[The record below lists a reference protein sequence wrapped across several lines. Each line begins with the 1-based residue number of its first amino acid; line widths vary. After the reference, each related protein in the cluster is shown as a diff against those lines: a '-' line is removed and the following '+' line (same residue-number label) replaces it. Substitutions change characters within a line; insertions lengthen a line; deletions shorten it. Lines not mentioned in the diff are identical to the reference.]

1 MALRGNACIA
11 QSGGPTIVI
20 NASMVGAVDVARDI
34 PEIDSFYGGLNGLKG
49 LLNEELTNLFR
60 EDPEV
65 VSALRYCPSAAIG
78 TSRLKPKQPE
88 LERAMEVFRKHNI
101 RYFFYNGG
109 NDTQLACHLISEL
122 AKTSDWEIQ
131 VIGIPKT
138 IDNDL
143 EVTDHCPGY
152 PSAARYAAA
161 AVQFAGKDS
170 EAFGNPHVIEIMGR
184 NVGWLTAAA
193 WAGKRDEM
201 DPPHLVYLPE
211 KPVTRAQ
218 FIDDAGEAYKRHGFL
233 VVAVSEGFAFGGE
246 DKVKTSDKVD
256 SFGHARLGGV
266 GSALSDLLEA
276 EKICSRSRSDK
287 LGNLQRC
294 FGWATSKI
302 DVEEAYE
309 VGRQAVLR
317 AAKGET
323 DIMVTID
330 RLSDDP
336 YRTAIGDTA
345 LMSVADR
352 EKRVP
357 VEWVNE
363 AGNGMTDEFM
373 RYIKPLVSG
382 SGVEFG
388 DELPHWPRLTKFMV
402 EKQLEPYTPAN

>member
-20 NASMVGAVDVARDI
+20 NASMVGAIEAAREI
-34 PEIDSFYGGLNGLKG
+34 PEIETFYGALNGLKG
-49 LLNEELTNLFR
+49 LLNEELTDLFR
-60 EDPEV
+60 ESPDV
-65 VSALRYCPSAAIG
+65 LSALKHCPSAAIG
-78 TSRLKPKQPE
+78 TSRLKPKQPD
-88 LERAMEVFRKHNI
+88 LERTMEVFRAHNI

-143 EVTDHCPGY
+143 EVTDHSPGY

-170 EAFGNPHVIEIMGR
+170 EAFGNPHVVEIMGR
-184 NVGWLTAAA
+184 NAGWLTAAA
-193 WAGKRDEM
+193 WAGKRDEI

-211 KPVTRAQ
+211 KPVTREQ
-218 FIDDAGEAYKRHGFL
+218 FLEDAHRAYKQYGFL
-233 VVAVSEGFAFGGE
+233 VVAVSEGFTFAGE
-246 DKVKTSDKVD
+246 EKVTTSDKVD

-266 GSALSDLLEA
+266 GAALSDLLEE
-276 EKICSRSRSDK
+276 EKVSSRSRSDK

-294 FGWATSKI
+294 FAWATSRV
-302 DVEEAYE
+302 DLNEAYE
-309 VGRQAVLR
+309 VGRQAVLK
-317 AAKGET
+317 AAGGET

-330 RLSDDP
+330 RKSDEP
-336 YRTAIGDTA
+336 YVAEIGDTS
-345 LMSVADR
+345 LMSVADK

-357 VEWVNE
+357 LEWINE
-363 AGNGMTDEFM
+363 AGNGMTEAFM
-373 RYIKPLVSG
+373 RYIKPLVTG
-382 SGVEFG
+382 AAATCE
-388 DELPHWPRLTKFMV
+388 DELPHWPRLRKFMV
-402 EKQLEPYTPAN
+402 DKKLPPYVSPK

>member
-1 MALRGNACIA
+1 MALKGNACIA

-20 NASMVGAVDVARDI
+20 NASMVGAIEAARDI
-34 PEIDSFYGGLNGLKG
+34 PEIEGFYGALNGLKG
-49 LLNEELTNLFR
+49 LLNEELTELFR

-65 VSALRYCPSAAIG
+65 VSALKLCPSAAIG
-78 TSRLKPKQPE
+78 TARLKPKEPE
-88 LERAMEVFRKHNI
+88 LLRTMEVFKAHNI

-122 AKTSDWEIQ
+122 AKTSDWEMQ
-131 VIGIPKT
+131 VVGIPKT

-152 PSAARYAAA
+152 GSASRYAAA

-193 WAGKRDEM
+193 WAGKRHEI
-201 DPPHLVYLPE
+201 DPPHLLYLPE

-218 FIDDAGEAYKRHGFL
+218 FLEDAHAAFKKHKFL
-233 VVAVSEGFAFGGE
+233 VIAVSEGFAFEGA
-246 DKVKTSDKVD
+246 DKATTSDKVD

-266 GSALSDLLEA
+266 GSALSDLLEE
-276 EKICSRSRSDK
+276 EKVSSRSRSDK

-294 FGWATSKI
+294 FGWATSKL
-302 DVEEAYE
+302 DLDEAYE
-309 VGRQAVLR
+309 VGRQAALK
-317 AAKGET
+317 AARGET

-330 RLSDDP
+330 RKSDEP
-336 YRTAIGDTA
+336 YVAEIGDTA
-345 LMSVADR
+345 LMGVADK

-357 VEWVNE
+357 VEWINE
-363 AGNGMTDEFM
+363 AGNGMTEDFM
-373 RYIKPLVSG
+373 RYITPLVSG
-382 SGVEFG
+382 AAATVG
-388 DELPHWPRLTKFMV
+388 DDLPHWPRLTKFPV
-402 EKQLEPYTPAN
+402 DKKLTPYAPAK

>member
-1 MALRGNACIA
+1 MALTGNACIA

-20 NASMVGAVDVARDI
+20 NASMVGAVDAARDI
-34 PEIDSFYGGLNGLKG
+34 DAIQSFYGGLNGLKG
-49 LLNEELTNLFR
+49 LLDEELTNLLR

-65 VSALRYCPSAAIG
+65 VSALKYCPSAAIG

-88 LERAMEVFRKHNI
+88 LERAMEVFRRHNI

-131 VIGIPKT
+131 VVGIPKT

-143 EVTDHCPGY
+143 EVTDHCPGF

-161 AVQFAGKDS
+161 AVQFAGRDS
-170 EAFGNPHVIEIMGR
+170 EAFKNPHVIEIMGR

-193 WAGKRDEM
+193 WAGKRDEI

-218 FIDDAGEAYKRHGFL
+218 FLDDARAAYDRFGFL
-233 VVAVSEGFAFGGE
+233 VIAVSEGFAFEGE
-246 DKVKTSDKVD
+246 EQVTTGAGED
-256 SFGHARLGGV
+256 SFGHKRLGGV
-266 GSALSDLLEA
+266 GAALSDLLEA
-276 EKICSRSRSDK
+276 EKVCSRSRSDK

-294 FGWATSKI
+294 FGWATSKV

-309 VGRQAVLR
+309 VGQQAVLR
-317 AAKGET
+317 AAQGET
-323 DIMVTID
+323 DIMVTLD
-330 RLSDDP
+330 RVSDDP
-336 YRTAIGDTA
+336 YTVRIGDTA
-345 LMSVADR
+345 LMSVADK

-357 VEWVNE
+357 VKWINA
-363 AGNGMTDEFM
+363 AGNGMTEDFM
-373 RYIKPLVSG
+373 RYIKPLVYG

-402 EKQLEPYTPAN
+402 ERQLAPYSPPK

>member
-1 MALRGNACIA
+1 MALKGNACIA

-20 NASMVGAVDVARDI
+20 NASMVGAIDAARDI
-34 PEIDSFYGGLNGLKG
+34 PQIETFYGALNGLKG
-49 LLNEELTNLFR
+49 LLNEDLTDLFR
-60 EDPEV
+60 ESPDV
-65 VSALRYCPSAAIG
+65 VAALKCCPSAAIG
-78 TSRLKPKQPE
+78 TARLKPKEPE
-88 LERAMEVFRKHNI
+88 RLRAMEVFRAHNI

-122 AKTSDWEIQ
+122 AKQSDWEIQ
-131 VIGIPKT
+131 VVGIPKT

-152 PSAARYAAA
+152 ASAARYAAA

-193 WAGKRDEM
+193 WAGKRDEI

-211 KPVTRAQ
+211 KPVTRVQ
-218 FIDDAGEAYKRHGFL
+218 FLEDASQAYREYGFL
-233 VVAVSEGFAFGGE
+233 VVAVSEGFAFAGE
-246 DKVKTSDKVD
+246 DKVTASDKVD

-266 GSALSDLLEA
+266 GSALSDLLEQ
-276 EKICSRSRSDK
+276 EKVCSRSRSDK

-294 FGWATSKI
+294 FSWAASKV
-302 DVEEAYE
+302 DLDEAYE
-309 VGRQAVLR
+309 VGRQAVLK
-317 AAKGET
+317 AARGET
-323 DIMVTID
+323 DIMITID
-330 RLSDDP
+330 RRSDDP
-336 YRTAIGDTA
+336 YVAEIGDTA
-345 LMSVADR
+345 LMSVADK

-363 AGNGMTDEFM
+363 AGNGMTEDFV

-382 SGVEFG
+382 TAATVG
-388 DELPHWPRLTKFMV
+388 DDLPHWPRLTKFV
-402 EKQLEPYTPAN
+402 VDKKLAPYAPAK